1 MTTAELVSVFTVDG
15 QGGNPCP
22 IVVDASGMS
31 ASEMQDV
38 ARRHGHES
46 GFVLPAQSDDFDAT
60 FRFFVPNHEMEM
72 CGHATIGA
80 LWLLA
85 RHGKLPGDTVRIST
99 RSGPVTGF
107 ISRDRNGEPNVEIT
121 QPAGKTV
128 PLTDGQ
134 RDDVLRAL
142 AVGPDAIGR
151 ATPCN
156 AVTSRI
162 KTLIPMR
169 SPEALNALDPAAEA
183 VEAVCGR
190 IGSTGLY
197 PFAVID
203 REARLFEARQFPR
216 SSGYRE
222 DAATG
227 IAAAALA
234 FGLLDNGL
242 VAPNDEEIRILQGRA
257 MGRLSEIRVR
267 IGFAGGRPVG
277 CLLGGNVV
285 LMAAPS
291 H

>member
-1 MTTAELVSVFTVDG
+1 MTAVELVSVFTVDG
-15 QGGNPCP
+15 EGGNPCP
-22 IVVDASGMS
+22 IVVDAGSMS
-31 ASEMQDV
+31 ASDMQGV

-46 GFVLPAQSDDFDAT
+46 GFVLPAESDDFDLT

-85 RHGKLPGDTVRIST
+85 RQGKLTGDTIRIST
-99 RSGPVTGF
+99 RSGPVTGY
-107 ISRDRNGEPNVEIT
+107 ISRDRGGGIRAEIT
-121 QPAGKTV
+121 QPAGKSV
-128 PLTDGQ
+128 PLTAQQ

-142 AVGPDAIGR
+142 AAGPDSIGEGV
-151 ATPCN
+151 PCN
-156 AVTSRI
+156 AVTSRV
-162 KTLIPMR
+162 KTLVPMR
-169 SPEALNALDPAAEA
+169 SPDALHALDPAVAD

-190 IGSTGLY
+190 IGSSGLY

-203 REARLFEARQFPR
+203 RAARLFEARQFPR

-234 FGLLDNGL
+234 FGLLDYGL
-242 VAPNDEEIRILQGRA
+242 VAPSDDEIRILQGRA

-285 LMAAPS
+285 LMAAPLR
-291 H
+291 

>member
-1 MTTAELVSVFTVDG
+1 
-15 QGGNPCP
+15 
-22 IVVDASGMS
+22 
-31 ASEMQDV
+31 
-38 ARRHGHES
+38 
-46 GFVLPAQSDDFDAT
+46 
-60 FRFFVPNHEMEM
+60 MEM

-85 RHGKLPGDTVRIST
+85 RQGRLSGDTMRIST

-107 ISRDRNGEPNVEIT
+107 IGRDRHGEPSVEIT

-128 PLTDGQ
+128 PLTASQ
-134 RDDVLRAL
+134 CDDVLRAL
-142 AVGPDAIGR
+142 AVGPEAIDA

-169 SPEALNALDPAAEA
+169 SPEALNALDPATGD

-190 IGSTGLY
+190 IGSTRLY
-197 PFAVID
+197 PFAMID
-203 REARLFEARQFPR
+203 RKARLFEARQFPR

-234 FGLLDNGL
+234 FGLLDYGL
-242 VAPNDEEIRILQGRA
+242 VAPDDDEIRILQGRA

-277 CLLGGNVV
+277 CLLGGDVA

>member
-85 RHGKLPGDTVRIST
+85 RHGRLPSDTVRIST
-99 RSGPVTGF
+99 RSGPVIGF
-107 ISRDRNGEPNVEIT
+107 ISRDRDGEPSIEIT

-128 PLTDGQ
+128 PLTASQ
-134 RDDVLRAL
+134 SEDVLRAL
-142 AVGPDAIGR
+142 AVGSDAIGR
-151 ATPCN
+151 AAPCN

-242 VAPNDEEIRILQGRA
+242 VAPNDDEIRILQGRA

-277 CLLGGNVV
+277 CLLGGNVA

>member
-46 GFVLPAQSDDFDAT
+46 GFVLPPESDDFDAT

-85 RHGKLPGDTVRIST
+85 RHGKLPGDTIRIAT

-107 ISRDRNGEPNVEIT
+107 ISRDRNGKPRVEIT
-121 QPAGKTV
+121 QPAGKTI
-128 PLTDGQ
+128 PLTASQ

-142 AVGPDAIGR
+142 AIGPDAIG
-151 ATPCN
+151 AAAPCN

-169 SPEALNALDPAAEA
+169 SPEALNALDP
-183 VEAVCGR
+183 
-190 IGSTGLY
+190 S
-197 PFAVID
+197 
-203 REARLFEARQFPR
+203 
-216 SSGYRE
+216 
-222 DAATG
+222 
-227 IAAAALA
+227 
-234 FGLLDNGL
+234 
-242 VAPNDEEIRILQGRA
+242 
-257 MGRLSEIRVR
+257 
-267 IGFAGGRPVG
+267 VG
-277 CLLGGNVV
+277 DV
-285 LMAAPS
+285 
-291 H
+291 